1 MSYSE
6 PSKDVVD
13 LMVLNQDL
21 FEIKRIQASLSQLPC
36 GNLRTSLEE
45 RVALYLSSG
54 ETMTSLMAQLKSAN
68 KNVKAMESR
77 ISQLEQENALL
88 CEGRELVS
96 ETVIG
101 FRLRSLILMFI
112 GGWVLAYVYLQQ

>member
-1 MSYSE
+1 
-6 PSKDVVD
+6 
-13 LMVLNQDL
+13 
-21 FEIKRIQASLSQLPC
+21 
-36 GNLRTSLEE
+36 
-45 RVALYLSSG
+45 
-54 ETMTSLMAQLKSAN
+54 MTSLMAQLKSAN